1 MIPSRSLTPDPV
13 AVVSPDSVEG
23 TMIGFASISVASG
36 HCAKGFV
43 MRPSVRSHLAAGGA
57 VAGAGILALSL
68 VAAPPPDFNG
78 ARTEVRVVRL
88 AAFALPPAAP
98 LVALLEKF
106 VSNQAQNVVPVSPV
120 VGGAA
125 DITTAAVTA
134 LTFVGAAQPT
144 GSATPAIGAT
154 AQSTIAPAITSQPA
168 DFSSWLTA
176 LEQDP
181 TFGWIGQII
190 AGAIFFGLI
199 VGGFV
204 VGTVVSWWNSIF
216 PPQPAISGASAA
228 TAQANAT
235 TAPALTT
242 NSLFSGSAPVTTAT
256 AGPADA
262 APAKEALGKA
272 GVSVPVTSTAA
283 SAPEPSVSASP
294 SGPAKPTGRP
304 ATPEPVVRGS
314 RGVGEQLRDL
324 PHRDNGGHLTTR
336 TAAAGAGAATA
347 GHSSVASSSAA
358 SSSTGSSSS
367 RGGSSRGGAGGS

>member
-1 MIPSRSLTPDPV
+1 MGI
-13 AVVSPDSVEG
+13 
-23 TMIGFASISVASG
+23 ASISVASG

-57 VAGAGILALSL
+57 VASAGILALSL

-134 LTFVGAAQPT
+134 PLTFVGAAQPT

-154 AQSTIAPAITSQPA
+154 AQSAIAPATTTQPA
-168 DFSSWLTA
+168 ASSDWLLA

-181 TFGWIGQII
+181 IIGPTVTYI
-190 AGAIFFGLI
+190 AVTLGVVLFLGALLLGQ
-199 VGGFV
+199 V
-204 VGTVVSWWNSIF
+204 VASVTSWWNSIF

-242 NSLFSGSAPVTTAT
+242 NSLLSGSAPVTTAT

-262 APAKEALGKA
+262 APATEAPGKA

-283 SAPEPSVSASP
+283 SAPERSVSASP
-294 SGPAKPTGRP
+294 SGPAKPIGRP